1 MSNNFEF
8 SKKTTEL
15 TKKTVEKGKK
25 GLFSVVFGRTAVV
38 VLLLLIQ
45 IGILF
50 AGVQL
55 LEEKLIY
62 VYGGVTL
69 LTVCLVI
76 FIINKRENPAFMLA
90 WIVPMLSIPIFGT
103 LLYLFCAI
111 QQEPK
116 ILRRRQEKM
125 DWENRSLSQQKPAVM
140 VRLEEE
146 SLEQANLSHYLG
158 KMGFP
163 TYQNTSVKYFA
174 SGEEKFE
181 EMKIQLRKAKS
192 FIFMEYFIVAKG
204 YMWGSILAILEE
216 KVKEGVEV
224 RFMYDGMCCLAL
236 LPYHYPEEI
245 QAKGIQCK
253 MFSPVRPV
261 LSTIQNNRDHRK
273 ILVIDGQVAFTGG
286 INLADEY
293 INQKERFGHWKDTAI
308 MLEGEAVRSFTMMFL
323 KMWNTDKRIVTENFA
338 KYVDVPVRRTPE
350 QGDGYVI
357 PYSDMPLDDEILGE
371 QVYIDILFN
380 AKKYVHIMTPYLIL
394 DYEMLHALTYA
405 AKRGVEVIII
415 MPHIPDKKYAF
426 ILAKTYYEELLEAGV
441 QIYEYTPGFVHA
453 KVFVSDDC
461 KAVVGTINLD
471 YRSFYLH
478 FECAAMMYRNKEI
491 PNIEKDFQ
499 ETLKKCQKVM
509 PGDVRKQGIMNII
522 TGRVLRLFAPLM

>member
-1 MSNNFEF
+1 MSNNFNF
-8 SKKTTEL
+8 SEKTTEL
-15 TKKTVEKGKK
+15 KKKTVEKGKQ
-25 GLFSVVFGRTAVV
+25 GLFNVVYGRTVAVV
-38 VLLLLIQ
+38 LILLFQIGLLLWGYQ
-45 IGILF
+45 I
-50 AGVQL
+50 
-55 LEEKLIY
+55 LEEYLIY
-62 VYGGVTL
+62 AYGIVAF

-90 WIVPMLSIPIFGT
+90 WIVPMLVIPVFGT

-111 QQEPK
+111 QPDGK
-116 ILRRRQEKM
+116 ILRRRLEEM
-125 DWENRSLSQQKPAVM
+125 DWENRNLSQQKPAVM
-140 VRLEEE
+140 LRLKEDNM
-146 SLEQANLSHYLG
+146 SQANLARYLG

-163 TYQNTSVKYFA
+163 TYQNTSAKYFP
-174 SGEEKFE
+174 SGEAKFE

-192 FIFMEYFIVAKG
+192 FIFLEYFIVNQG
-204 YMWGSILAILEE
+204 YMWESILAILEQ

-224 RFMYDGMCCLAL
+224 RFMYDGMCSMTR
-236 LPYHYPEEI
+236 LPYHYPEEMERR
-245 QAKGIQCK
+245 GIHCK

-261 LSTIQNNRDHRK
+261 LSTVQNNRDHRK

-286 INLADEY
+286 VNLADEY

-308 MLEGEAVRSFTMMFL
+308 MLEGEAVRSFTLMFL
-323 KMWNTDKRIVTENFA
+323 KMWNADKRIVQENFA
-338 KYVDVPVRRTPE
+338 RYVTVPIEHTPE
-350 QGDGYVI
+350 QGDGYVT
-357 PYSDMPLDDEILGE
+357 PYSDMPLDEEILGE
-371 QVYIDILFN
+371 QVYVDILFS
-380 AKKYVHIMTPYLIL
+380 AQRYVHIMTPYLIL
-394 DYEMLHALTYA
+394 DYETLHALTYA

-478 FECAAMMYRNKEI
+478 FECAAMLYRNKEI

-499 ETLKKCQKVM
+499 ETLKRCRKVM
-509 PGDVRKQGIMNII
+509 PGDVRKEGLLNII